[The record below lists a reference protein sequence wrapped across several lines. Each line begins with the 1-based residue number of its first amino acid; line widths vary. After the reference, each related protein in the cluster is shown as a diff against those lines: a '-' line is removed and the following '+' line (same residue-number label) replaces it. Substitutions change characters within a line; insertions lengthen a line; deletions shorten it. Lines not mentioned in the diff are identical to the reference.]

1 MKVQIILWVSLII
14 GVVAAS
20 CQSEDQLEFARYY
33 SSGSLTYQDKCQNC
47 HGKNGEGLSGLI
59 PPLTDTAWL
68 KSHKRLLACIVKN
81 GMGDTIKINHKTFAE
96 KMPAVELSPVEIAG
110 VLTYVTNS
118 FGSKMSVFKVD
129 QVEKSLKNCK

>member
-1 MKVQIILWVSLII
+1 MKAKIIFGLLLVVII
-14 GVVAAS
+14 VITS

-33 SSGSLTYQDKCQNC
+33 SSGNLTYQNKCQNC
-47 HGKNGEGLSGLI
+47 HGKSGEGLGELI

-68 KSHKRLLACIVKN
+68 KTHKNSLPCIVKN
-81 GMGDTIKINHKTFAE
+81 GFSDTITINQKKFAE

-118 FGSKMSVFKVD
+118 FGGKGGTVTT
-129 QVEKSLKNCK
+129 QRVEKNLGKCK